1 MFTFKGGIHPADGKD
16 MSKDKPIRE
25 VLPKKEL
32 VFPLS
37 MHIGAPAKPVV
48 KRNDKVLV
56 GQLIAEASGFVSAP
70 IHSTVSGKVK
80 RIEKRR
86 TVTGDMVESIIIEN
100 DELYEQIDFGP
111 IIPLEDLTREDI
123 LQKIKDAGIVGMGGA
138 GFPTFIKLSPKNPER
153 IDRII
158 VNAAEC
164 EPYLTSDYRR
174 MLENPEML
182 IGGLQIILKIFEN
195 AKGIIGIED
204 NKPEAIKKLVD
215 LTKNIPNID
224 VMALHTKYPQG
235 GERQLIFATTGRELN
250 SSMLPADVGAIVN
263 NVDTVVAIY
272 NAIHKNQPLMHR
284 IVTITGD
291 AISDPR
297 NLIVRIGTSYK
308 DLIEEAG
315 GFKTKPEKV
324 ISGGPM
330 MGFAVFDEN
339 VPVVKTSSALLC
351 LTKDEVAENTE
362 SPCINCSRCVT
373 VCPAGLLPCKL
384 SDFGKRADTD
394 SFQAYYG
401 MECIECGSC
410 SYACPSKIQLL
421 HSIKSARRQVLAMR
435 RRG

>member
-1 MFTFKGGIHPADGKD
+1 MFTFKGGIHPYDGKD
-16 MSKDKPIRE
+16 LSKDKPIKE

-70 IHSTVSGKVK
+70 IHSSVSGKVK
-80 RIEKRR
+80 KIEKRR

-100 DELYEQIDFGP
+100 DELYEKADLGP
-111 IIPLEDLTREDI
+111 IIPLEELSREQI

-174 MLENPEML
+174 MIENPEMVV
-182 IGGLQIILKIFEN
+182 GGLQVILKLFDG

-204 NKPEAIKKLVD
+204 NKPEAISKLVE
-215 LTKNIPNID
+215 LTKDISNID
-224 VMALHTKYPQG
+224 IMALHTKYPQG
-235 GERQLIFATTGRELN
+235 GERQLIFATTGREVN

-272 NAIHKNQPLMHR
+272 NAIYKNEPLLYR

-291 AISDPR
+291 AVEDPR
-297 NLIVRIGTSYK
+297 NLIVRIGTNYK

-315 GFKTKPEKV
+315 GFKREPEKM

-330 MGFAVFDEN
+330 MGFAIFDED
-339 VPVVKTSSALLC
+339 VPVMKTSSALLC
-351 LTKDEVAENTE
+351 LSKDEVSQYEP
-362 SPCINCSRCVT
+362 SPCINCSRCVS

-384 SDFGKRADTD
+384 SDFGKRGDTE

-410 SYACPSKIQLL
+410 SYVCPSKIQLL
-421 HSIKSARRQVLAMR
+421 HSIKSTRRQVLAMR